1 MSTTTVPD
9 HAEGW
14 TVPGYVE
21 QRELSH
27 GASGRVVEAIEE
39 RTTLQVAIKYLGPEL
54 LEDPDFLRRLRTQMQ
69 KLKDLD
75 VPSVVRVYDYVEQ
88 PGQPEETGQPVEA
101 GQPVKAGQPVET
113 GQSAETGKSAETD
126 QSGETG
132 EAEEAGQ
139 SAPGDRGGRRDR
151 GGRAVRGDREVRG
164 ARGDRAVRGADRGDR
179 GARGD
184 RSESRETEEPEET
197 GEPEQGAAVE
207 PEETGETEEPEETG
221 QPVQG
226 AAVVME
232 LVDGSSLR
240 AMIER
245 QGPLDPVAA
254 LAVLKGSLLGL
265 AAVHRLGFG
274 HRDVTPGNVLV
285 DTSGQV
291 KLTGFGMAT
300 SADEEMQAVGT
311 PLYLAP
317 ERWEGESAS
326 PASDVY
332 AATAVFFECL
342 TGAPPFS
349 GDLDALRE
357 QHASGAL
364 PLDLVDARLAPLIG
378 RGMAKDR
385 ARRPYSANAFVSE
398 LEALAAV
405 TYGSDWEKRGRA
417 LLAASAAA
425 PRPHRGRALL
435 AAGAAAPL
443 ALSRGG
449 GQDPP
454 AASPPAGSP
463 PDDSPAAAAAVGGS
477 RWRRRRLVVI
487 ASIAAAA
494 VLVLGGTVAAVTH
507 SGGTPQA
514 SLSGSASV
522 GTPGL
527 LPEYSAVANV
537 TPPVAASKCAKPT
550 AFTYSATISAAD
562 PGSVN
567 YQWVYS
573 SGKPSPVRVVSFPAG
588 GSRVVTGET
597 VKAKRAGEG
606 WAELKLLSPAPKT
619 SAKAT
624 YRLLCGASRGGITAT
639 ATVQPPTRT
648 ASCAPSPPV
657 FTAYGS
663 ITAVKAETVT
673 YYWAQS
679 DGENSAPAALTFT
692 RPGTLAV
699 LPMTIRPQP
708 ASGSGE
714 AVLVVTSPVVAAS
727 GPATY
732 TLSCTAAKTQTSPTG
747 PIASQALSATA
758 SVSPASQSLTSC
770 SAAEPTFTFSG
781 MITDSKAG
789 TVGYHWQ
796 LPNGSGPAQTL
807 SFSGAGT
814 KTVTTTYTPGS
825 DTASGSG
832 TLVITS
838 PGAASSNAAAFTLS
852 CGQGLGITNDA
863 PTIAQDGVYY
873 WGTVTVSG
881 GTGPYT
887 WSVTGLPAGLTA
899 SGGGATVTITGDPQ
913 AAGTFTPQVS
923 VHDSS
928 KPQLTG
934 TTSFTLNV
942 QSAAVSPLVISGYL
956 TGAVVGQA
964 YSAAVIATGGDGTY
978 NWAVTGL
985 PAGLA
990 AATSGGTLTVSGT
1003 PTESGSFPV
1012 SVTVSDTESPAQ
1024 TAAADLSLVVVVPI
1038 ISSPTPSPTPSDS
1051 PSPSPSPTPSP
1062 SPSLSTD
1069 DGGSPDAMSG
1079 GSPDAVGGGSLTSG

>member
-1 MSTTTVPD
+1 MSTTTVPN

-14 TVPGYVE
+14 AVSGYVE
-21 QRELSH
+21 QRELGH
-27 GASGRVVEAIEE
+27 GVSGRVVEAVQE
-39 RTTLQVAIKYLGPEL
+39 RTTLQVAIRYLSPDLVADPE
-54 LEDPDFLRRLRTQMQ
+54 FLPRFRTQML
-69 KLKDLD
+69 KLRELD
-75 VPSVVRVYDYVEQ
+75 VPSVVRVYDYAEQ
-88 PGQPEETGQPVEA
+88 PG
-101 GQPVKAGQPVET
+101 
-113 GQSAETGKSAETD
+113 
-126 QSGETG
+126 
-132 EAEEAGQ
+132 
-139 SAPGDRGGRRDR
+139 R
-151 GGRAVRGDREVRG
+151 
-164 ARGDRAVRGADRGDR
+164 
-179 GARGD
+179 
-184 RSESRETEEPEET
+184 
-197 GEPEQGAAVE
+197 
-207 PEETGETEEPEETG
+207 
-221 QPVQG
+221 G

-232 LVDGSSLR
+232 LVDGCSLR
-240 AMIER
+240 SVIEGR
-245 QGPLDPVAA
+245 GPLEPVAA

-265 AAVHRLGFG
+265 AAVHRLGFA

-291 KLTGFGMAT
+291 KLTGFGMAAL
-300 SADEEMQAVGT
+300 ADEEMQAVGT
-311 PLYLAP
+311 PSYLAP

-349 GDLDALRE
+349 GDLAALRE
-357 QHASGAL
+357 QHASGEL
-364 PLDLVDARLAPLIG
+364 PLDRVDARLAPLIA
-378 RGMAKDR
+378 RGMATDP
-385 ARRPYSANAFVSE
+385 ASRPHSANAFISE
-398 LEALAAV
+398 IEALAGV
-405 TYGSDWEKRGRA
+405 TYGSDWQDRGRA
-417 LLAASAAA
+417 LLAARAAA
-425 PRPHRGRALL
+425 PRP
-435 AAGAAAPL
+435 
-443 ALSRGG
+443 LSRGRR
-449 GQDPP
+449 QDPP
-454 AASPPAGSP
+454 GRSPT
-463 PDDSPAAAAAVGGS
+463 AVGGG
-477 RWRRRRLVVI
+477 RRRRLVI

-494 VLVLGGTVAAVTH
+494 VIVLGAIVTGVTM
-507 SGGTPQA
+507 SGGGQKA
-514 SLSGSASV
+514 SLTGSAAA

-527 LPEYSAVANV
+527 PTYSAVADV
-537 TPPVAASKCAKPT
+537 TPPVAASTCATPT
-550 AFTYSATISAAD
+550 AFTDSATISAAK
-562 PGSVN
+562 PGTVN

-573 SGKPSPVRVVSFPAG
+573 SGEPGPVRTVSFPAG
-588 GSRVVTGET
+588 GSRVVSGET
-597 VKAKRAGEG
+597 VKVKRAGEG
-606 WAELKLLSPAPKT
+606 WAELKLLSPVPKT

-639 ATVQPPTRT
+639 ATVQPPTRA
-648 ASCAPSPPV
+648 ASCAPSPPT
-657 FTAYGS
+657 FTADGS
-663 ITAVKAETVT
+663 ITAKKAETVT

-679 DGENSAPAALTFT
+679 DGKNSAPATLTFAK
-692 RPGTLAV
+692 PGTLAARP
-699 LPMTIRPQP
+699 LTIKPQP

-852 CGQGLGITNDA
+852 CGQGLGVTNDA

-899 SGGGATVTITGDPQ
+899 SGGGATLTISGDPQ
-913 AAGTFTPQVS
+913 AAGTFTPQISVS
-923 VHDSS
+923 DSS
-928 KPQLTG
+928 TPQLTG
-934 TTSFTLNV
+934 TTSFALTV
-942 QSAAVSPLVISGYL
+942 DGAAVSPLVISGYL
-956 TGAVVGQA
+956 TGAVVDQA
-964 YSAAVIATGGDGTY
+964 YSAAVIGTGGDGTY
-978 NWAVTGL
+978 NWSVTGL
-985 PAGLA
+985 PDGLA
-990 AATSGGTLTVSGT
+990 ANSSGGTLTVSGT

-1012 SVTVSDTESPAQ
+1012 SVTVSDSESPAQ
-1024 TAAADLSLVVVVPI
+1024 TAAADLTLVVADPS
-1038 ISSPTPSPTPSDS
+1038 SSPTPVASTSSGPS
-1051 PSPSPSPTPSP
+1051 PSP

-1069 DGGSPDAMSG
+1069 DGGSPDAIASSNGDADGLSITITALPEGTVGDGYLAAATATGGDGTYTWSASGLPAGLRINSLTGTISGAPTASGTLQVDLKVSVG
-1079 GSPDAVGGGSLTSG
+1079 GSRERSSSVRLSLTINPGAAAPDPG